1 METKQKKPKNAA
13 PVENQK
19 LSFAIKNINN
29 VYFDMQLMN
38 IDFDCYQNENNHLEI
53 DMYQFLECF
62 DTDMIAESVINDSF
76 EIDNLN
82 FNENDI

>member
-29 VYFDMQLMN
+29 VYFDMHLMN
-38 IDFDCYQNENNHLEI
+38 IDFDL
-53 DMYQFLECF
+53 
-62 DTDMIAESVINDSF
+62 IAESVLNDSF